1 MISAWTRHLKDP
13 DDIQRFQN
21 QLKGSKAVL
30 SRLND
35 LLNIEKQGLEA
46 AQISSKIYDSPNWD
60 YRQAHTNGFK
70 AALQMVSKIITLDQ
84 EET

>member
-35 LLNIEKQGLEA
+35 LLNIEKQGLDS

-84 EET
+84 EEI